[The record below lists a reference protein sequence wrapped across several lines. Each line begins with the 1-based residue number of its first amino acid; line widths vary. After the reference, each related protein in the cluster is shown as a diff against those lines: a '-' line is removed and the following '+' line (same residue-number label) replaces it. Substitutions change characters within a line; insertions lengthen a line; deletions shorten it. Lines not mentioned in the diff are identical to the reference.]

1 VRNTSNAKRMTTA
14 EVYRRLRSI
23 KRVLLNKNQ
32 ALLYNKEIICLDMGL
47 LADREIQSE
56 DFYLR
61 PVSFNDALFLKTIAD
76 NKELFDKSNFT
87 HQELMQYVR
96 SNQKTICQ
104 SFAITAM
111 LFTVYRKQQVIKK
124 HVIICTGSIYH
135 APRIFYRDESSKRVV
150 YERVI
155 DYSDLY

>member
-1 VRNTSNAKRMTTA
+1 MRNTSNIKRMTTA

-32 ALLYNKEIICLDMGL
+32 ALLYSKEITSLDIDL
-47 LADREIQSE
+47 SNEEA
-56 DFYLR
+56 FYLR
-61 PVSFNDALFLKTIAD
+61 PVKFNDALFLETIAN
-76 NKELFDKSNFT
+76 NKELFDKSNFI
-87 HQELMQYVR
+87 HQELMQYTR
-96 SNQKTICQ
+96 LNQKTICK

-135 APRIFYRDESSKRVV
+135 APRIFYRDESSKKVI
-150 YERVI
+150 YEKHI
-155 DYSDLY
+155 EYSDLY